1 MVCKI
6 YNHAE
11 EMLIEF
17 EVVHF
22 SQAIRDGVTTLS
34 IIFPMDTEKW
44 EDTTLEKFHQ
54 IAVKPIYLIKIFN
67 GDEIVAQ
74 YTSFEEI
81 SSIATNYS
89 SNVKEGVML
98 LTKRICLEEE

>member
-34 IIFPMDTEKW
+34 IISSLSVTFVVPSGFSKCR
-44 EDTTLEKFHQ
+44 
-54 IAVKPIYLIKIFN
+54 
-67 GDEIVAQ
+67 
-74 YTSFEEI
+74 YTQLSHKH
-81 SSIATNYS
+81 S
-89 SNVKEGVML
+89 SNV
-98 LTKRICLEEE
+98 ISN